1 MFEKDIPKGAED
13 KIEIFYEG
21 VPVGSRN
28 PPEYHIAF
36 SQLDRIRTLTNSEQI
51 DQAVSE
57 CATPT

>member
-21 VPVGSRN
+21 VPVVGRN